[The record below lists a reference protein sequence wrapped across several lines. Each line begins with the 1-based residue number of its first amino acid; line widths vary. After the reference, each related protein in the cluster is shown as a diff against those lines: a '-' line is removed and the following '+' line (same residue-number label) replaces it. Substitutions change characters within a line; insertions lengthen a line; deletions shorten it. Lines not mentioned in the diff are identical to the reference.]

1 LLLFNNSPIIFSY
14 LSGSKCY
21 IASVELGFETTTLD
35 MEGNVTKTAPCNHV
49 TWQMV
54 KDVLP
59 QFQGSISQIPPI
71 FSAIRKNGKKLYK
84 AARQGVSADDLD
96 IEPRTVDIYRIELIK
111 PNDTV
116 INDNHNDTDDAV
128 LDPPRFDIEVECGG
142 GTYIRS
148 LVRDIGYALDTV
160 ATTTR
165 LKRTKQGTFLRSDCL
180 SQEDWRADNIFAA
193 IDRMNE
199 RLAEE
204 EEA

>member
-1 LLLFNNSPIIFSY
+1 
-14 LSGSKCY
+14 
-21 IASVELGFETTTLD
+21 

-59 QFQGSISQIPPI
+59 QFQGPSISQIPPI

-84 AARQGVSADDLD
+84 AARQGVSADDMD
-96 IEPRTVDIYRIELIK
+96 IEPRIVEIHRIELLK
-111 PNDTV
+111 PPQ
-116 INDNHNDTDDAV
+116 DDATNDHAYDADDI
-128 LDPPRFDIEVECGG
+128 LDPPKFDIEVECGG

-148 LVRDIGYALDTV
+148 LVRDIGYALGTV

-165 LKRTKQGTFLRSDCL
+165 LERTKQGRFLLSGCL
-180 SQEDWRADNIFAA
+180 AQHDWTADNIFAA

-199 RLAEE
+199 QRRAEE
-204 EEA
+204 EVET

>member
-1 LLLFNNSPIIFSY
+1 
-14 LSGSKCY
+14 
-21 IASVELGFETTTLD
+21 

-49 TWQMV
+49 TWKMV

-59 QFQGSISQIPPI
+59 RFQGSISQIPPI

-96 IEPRTVDIYRIELIK
+96 IEPRTVEIYRIELLK
-111 PNDTV
+111 PPPQHDVATTE
-116 INDNHNDTDDAV
+116 NHDDDGAI
-128 LDPPRFDIEVECGG
+128 LDPPKFDIEVECGG

-165 LKRTKQGTFLRSDCL
+165 LKRTKQGRFLLSDCL
-180 SQEDWRADNIFAA
+180 AQDDWSADNIFEA
-193 IDRMNE
+193 IDQMNE
-199 RLAEE
+199 RLVEE
-204 EEA
+204 DVVDA

>member
-1 LLLFNNSPIIFSY
+1 

-35 MEGNVTKTAPCNHV
+35 MEGNVTKTAPCDHV
-49 TWQMV
+49 TWQMI

-59 QFQGSISQIPPI
+59 RFQGSIKQIPPI

-96 IEPRTVDIYRIELIK
+96 IEPRIVEIHRIELLNK
-111 PNDTV
+111 PPLSQQDAATTNDHGG
-116 INDNHNDTDDAV
+116 NDDANIL
-128 LDPPRFDIEVECGG
+128 LDPPKFDIEVECGG

-165 LKRTKQGTFLRSDCL
+165 LRRTKQGTFLLSDCL
-180 SQEDWRADNIFAA
+180 AQQDWTADNIFAA

-199 RLAEE
+199 RRQREE
-204 EEA
+204 EEEEVEA